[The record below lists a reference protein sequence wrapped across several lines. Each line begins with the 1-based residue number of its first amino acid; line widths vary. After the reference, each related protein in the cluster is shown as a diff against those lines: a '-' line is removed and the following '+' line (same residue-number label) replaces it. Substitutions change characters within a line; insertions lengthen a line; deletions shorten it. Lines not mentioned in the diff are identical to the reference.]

1 MAVESLS
8 MRKSSSEDRI
18 ARQIESGGVTGGYVR
33 MGSGVPMK
41 VLMSALTF
49 AAGILIVLLIWQLVG
64 WYVNEVMD
72 VTLTF
77 PYPADSIGWVADAFI
92 DQTMIY
98 GGTIL
103 QHLAGSLRR
112 VGIAFFLAA
121 AVGISI
127 GIAIGYYD
135 RIYSVAII
143 PVTVFQSIPGLAWVP
158 ISLLLFSSMGG
169 EAIAIFIIFAVS
181 TMVIIINVSGGIRTL
196 PEVVTRAAGMMGAKG
211 SVLFFKILVPYSSIA
226 IINGLRLGL
235 GSAWRVLIAAEML
248 LGTSIGLGASM
259 ELLRDSLDF
268 VGAFGCIVV
277 IVIVGLL
284 LDKVLF
290 SAIEKSMRHRLGMEE
305 GF

>member
-1 MAVESLS
+1 M
-8 MRKSSSEDRI
+8 
-18 ARQIESGGVTGGYVR
+18 
-33 MGSGVPMK
+33 
-41 VLMSALTF
+41 
-49 AAGILIVLLIWQLVG
+49 G
-64 WYVNEVMD
+64 WYVNDCMD
-72 VTLTF
+72 ISLRF
-77 PYPADSIGWVADAFI
+77 PYPAESIQWVIDAFVT
-92 DQTMIY
+92 QSKIY
-98 GGTIL
+98 GGTIT
-103 QHLAGSLRR
+103 QHLMGSLKR

-121 AVGISI
+121 IVGISI
-127 GIAIGYYD
+127 GITIGYYN
-135 RIYSVAII
+135 RIYSVGII

-158 ISLLLFSSMGG
+158 ISLLLFGRMGG

-181 TMVIIINVSGGIRTL
+181 SMVIIINVSGGIRTL

-211 SVLFFKILVPYSSIA
+211 SVLFFKILIPYSAIA

-248 LGTSIGLGASM
+248 LGTTIGLGASM

-268 VGAFGCIVV
+268 VGAFGCIVI

-305 GF
+305 GY

>member
-1 MAVESLS
+1 MGRMTGE
-8 MRKSSSEDRI
+8 ERI
-18 ARQIESGGVTGGYVR
+18 AKQIDAGGITDGYVR

-41 VLMSALTF
+41 ILMALLTF
-49 AAGILIVLLIWQLVG
+49 IAGIIIVLLIWQLMG
-64 WYVNEVMD
+64 WYVNDCMD
-72 VTLTF
+72 ISLRF
-77 PYPADSIGWVADAFI
+77 PYPAESIQWVIDAFVT
-92 DQTMIY
+92 QSKIY
-98 GGTIL
+98 GGTIT
-103 QHLAGSLRR
+103 QHLMGSLKR

-121 AVGISI
+121 IVGISI
-127 GIAIGYYD
+127 GITIGYYN
-135 RIYSVAII
+135 RIYSVGII

-158 ISLLLFSSMGG
+158 ISLLLFGRMGG

-181 TMVIIINVSGGIRTL
+181 SMVIIINVSGGIRTL

-211 SVLFFKILVPYSSIA
+211 SVLFFKILIPYSAIA

-248 LGTSIGLGASM
+248 LGTTIGLGASM

-268 VGAFGCIVV
+268 VGAFGCIVI

-305 GF
+305 GY